1 MGFGCL
7 SENFLYWYH
16 SIPQIDWGKKKKN
29 YSEKTLSSRF
39 PVGLISSIPRQLHT
53 GGYFLGSADVCE
65 VVLGEK
71 VGG

>member
-7 SENFLYWYH
+7 SESFFDGYH
-16 SIPQIDWGKKKKN
+16 SIPQIDWEKKKD
-29 YSEKTLSSRF
+29 YSEKTLSCRF
-39 PVGLISSIPRQLHT
+39 PGGLISSIARQLHT